1 MRPMR
6 LTALLLAASLTACT
20 VTRNVQDPT
29 VTLQTSGGAELGV
42 STDRGVVFL
51 GHTARS
57 GEVDMIVWYGDG
69 PSIEASVIEPIGG
82 GLYLAQG
89 EIVLPSVDIA
99 FPELGADSIVLAR
112 GRRGAE
118 VWEIPLYP
126 NDDPRVHGMAFR
138 PGEPLPTD
146 PDQVGAGVFW
156 EDPDTSVRYLIGL
169 VTGTVAIDGDEYV
182 TAIGGESLWRLVAH
196 RRESFEEGR
205 FIYRDDIL

>member
-1 MRPMR
+1 MR
-6 LTALLLAASLTACT
+6 LIALLLATSLTACT

-42 STDRGVVFL
+42 STDQGVVFL

-99 FPELGADSIVLAR
+99 FPELGAESVVVAR
-112 GRRGAE
+112 GRLE
-118 VWEIPLYP
+118 MPP
-126 NDDPRVHGMAFR
+126 H
-138 PGEPLPTD
+138 
-146 PDQVGAGVFW
+146 
-156 EDPDTSVRYLIGL
+156 TSCL
-169 VTGTVAIDGDEYV
+169 
-182 TAIGGESLWRLVAH
+182 
-196 RRESFEEGR
+196 
-205 FIYRDDIL
+205 

>member
-1 MRPMR
+1 
-6 LTALLLAASLTACT
+6 
-20 VTRNVQDPT
+20 
-29 VTLQTSGGAELGV
+29 
-42 STDRGVVFL
+42 
-51 GHTARS
+51 
-57 GEVDMIVWYGDG
+57 
-69 PSIEASVIEPIGG
+69 
-82 GLYLAQG
+82 
-89 EIVLPSVDIA
+89 
-99 FPELGADSIVLAR
+99 
-112 GRRGAE
+112 
-118 VWEIPLYP
+118 
-126 NDDPRVHGMAFR
+126 MAVR